1 MILIEISSDQINPLH
16 WYKNLSVK
24 WEIIRNSVHFNRLN
38 GRSDECSHDRT
49 HHGGKRTRGEI
60 CWHTR
65 LTCFKVAMKRVIYS
79 TVTGSSTVSLWLALH
94 TRSVYD
100 DSRISSQPYKNSQ
113 RRKVFWPPLYFSC
126 NILCFFQYMSIIKNL
141 WNRVSLIL
149 SCFVSFIW
157 SILIYFLKKIVL
169 INI

>member
-79 TVTGSSTVSLWLALH
+79 TVTGSSTVSLWLWHSTRALFMTTLASAVSPIKTVKEEKCFGH
-94 TRSVYD
+94 HYIFPVTFF
-100 DSRISSQPYKNSQ
+100 
-113 RRKVFWPPLYFSC
+113 VFS
-126 NILCFFQYMSIIKNL
+126 NICP
-141 WNRVSLIL
+141 
-149 SCFVSFIW
+149 
-157 SILIYFLKKIVL
+157 
-169 INI
+169 